1 AMKDEVSMPS
11 LPLTGVRILDLTVMT
26 AGPMGTMMLADLGAD
41 VVKIEEIEQ
50 GDLSRNLGTVFV
62 AGESAQFLSQNRNKR
77 SVRLDLKHPRGR
89 EAFLRMVRQ
98 ADVVAENFRPGTL
111 DRLGIGYEALKQQ
124 RPDIIL

>member
-1 AMKDEVSMPS
+1 MRATSIPTCSDGRAMQSRSVLMLIHEDRAMKDEVSMPS

-77 SVRLDLKHPRGR
+77 SVRL
-89 EAFLRMVRQ
+89 
-98 ADVVAENFRPGTL
+98 
-111 DRLGIGYEALKQQ
+111 
-124 RPDIIL
+124 